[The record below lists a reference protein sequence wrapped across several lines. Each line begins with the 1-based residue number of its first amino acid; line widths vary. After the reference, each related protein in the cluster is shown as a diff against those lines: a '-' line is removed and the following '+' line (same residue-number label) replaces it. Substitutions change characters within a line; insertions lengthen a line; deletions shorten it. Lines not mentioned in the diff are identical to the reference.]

1 MTDQK
6 NNQPIAQD
14 YLGLGPE
21 LVEAQGARP
30 LTAREIVQWLSRC
43 LEQATDLQ
51 QLQLRADYATGAMR
65 ALFLCW
71 LVSAAES
78 EAMIAELNV
87 VYGVRYRDL
96 SGAIIH

>member
-1 MTDQK
+1 MTNQK
-6 NNQPIAQD
+6 NDRPAAQD

-21 LVEAQGARP
+21 LIEAFGKRP
-30 LTAREIVQWLSRC
+30 LTAREIVQWLARC
-43 LEQATDLQ
+43 QEQAADLQ
-51 QLQLRADYATGAMR
+51 QLQFNADLATGVMR